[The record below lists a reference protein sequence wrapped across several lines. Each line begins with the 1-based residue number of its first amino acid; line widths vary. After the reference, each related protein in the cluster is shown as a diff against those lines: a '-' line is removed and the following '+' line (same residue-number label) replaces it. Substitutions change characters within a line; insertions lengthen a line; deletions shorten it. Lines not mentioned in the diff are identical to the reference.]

1 MKPKPLFPVWIDYL
15 MSRRP
20 GWQVPSRAAVLALFL
35 AALPMQS
42 ALAETTVAAA
52 EGPRFGGSV
61 VVATLGEPPHLNP
74 AITTMGSVDRKSV
87 V

>member
-1 MKPKPLFPVWIDYL
+1 MKTKPLFSVWIDYL

-20 GWQVPSRAAVLALFL
+20 GWRVPSRAGVLALIL
-35 AALPMQS
+35 AALPMQW
-42 ALAETTVAAA
+42 AAAQTTVAAA

-61 VVATLGEPPHLNP
+61 VVATLGEPPKRGP
-74 AITTMGSVDRKSV
+74 SAAATV